1 MLRKIIFFLILI
13 LFWNITLILF
23 PVNYAYITTLQG
35 IININYKYF
44 IIMYFLLTL
53 INNYVFYKLFTGFD
67 LNNNYNFV
75 YILNYIFTQVFGLF
89 FFKFNC
95 LILSVICLCIVFVS
109 SIFVYLESKKIDRI
123 NSYLIIPSILFNV
136 SRVFTSIGS
145 TLSNVL
151 KIFICSSTE
160 P

>member
-89 FFKFNC
+89 FFIFNC
-95 LILSVICLCIVFVS
+95 LILSVICLGIVFVS
-109 SIFVYLESKKIDRI
+109 SIFVYLESKKIDRT
-123 NSYLIIPSILFNV
+123 NSYLIIPSILFNM
-136 SRVFTSIGS
+136 FNLIG
-145 TLSNVL
+145 LMIVMILN
-151 KIFICSSTE
+151 
-160 P
+160 

>member
-23 PVNYAYITTLQG
+23 PVNYAYVTTLQG

-95 LILSVICLCIVFVS
+95 LILSVICLGIVFVS
-109 SIFVYLESKKIDRI
+109 SIFVYLESKKIDRT
-123 NSYLIIPSILFNV
+123 NSYLIIPSILFNM
-136 SRVFTSIGS
+136 FNLIG
-145 TLSNVL
+145 LMIVMILN
-151 KIFICSSTE
+151 
-160 P
+160 

>member
-35 IININYKYF
+35 ITNINYKYF

-95 LILSVICLCIVFVS
+95 LILSVICLGIVFVS
-109 SIFVYLESKKIDRI
+109 SIFVYLESKKIDRT
-123 NSYLIIPSILFNV
+123 NSYLIIPSILFNI
-136 SRVFTSIGS
+136 FNLIG
-145 TLSNVL
+145 LMIVMILN
-151 KIFICSSTE
+151 
-160 P
+160 

>member
-53 INNYVFYKLFTGFD
+53 INNYVFYKLFIGFD

-89 FFKFNC
+89 FFKFNS

-109 SIFVYLESKKIDRI
+109 SIFVYLESKKIDRT
-123 NSYLIIPSILFNV
+123 NSYLIIPSILFNM
-136 SRVFTSIGS
+136 FNLIG
-145 TLSNVL
+145 LMIVMILN
-151 KIFICSSTE
+151 
-160 P
+160 

>member
-53 INNYVFYKLFTGFD
+53 INNYAFYKLFTGFD

-109 SIFVYLESKKIDRI
+109 SIFVYLESKKIDRT
-123 NSYLIIPSILFNV
+123 NSYLIIPSILFNM
-136 SRVFTSIGS
+136 FNLIG
-145 TLSNVL
+145 LMIVMILN
-151 KIFICSSTE
+151 
-160 P
+160 

>member
-23 PVNYAYITTLQG
+23 PVNYAYMTTLQG

-53 INNYVFYKLFTGFD
+53 INNYAFYKLFTGFD

-109 SIFVYLESKKIDRI
+109 SIFVYLESKKIDRT
-123 NSYLIIPSILFNV
+123 NSYLIIPSILFNMFNLINLMIV
-136 SRVFTSIGS
+136 MI
-145 TLSNVL
+145 LN
-151 KIFICSSTE
+151 
-160 P
+160 

>member
-13 LFWNITLILF
+13 LFWNINLILF

-95 LILSVICLCIVFVS
+95 LILSVICLGIVFVS
-109 SIFVYLESKKIDRI
+109 SIFVYIESKKIDRT
-123 NSYLIIPSILFNV
+123 NSYLIIPSILFNMFNLISLMIV
-136 SRVFTSIGS
+136 MI
-145 TLSNVL
+145 LN
-151 KIFICSSTE
+151 
-160 P
+160 

>member
-95 LILSVICLCIVFVS
+95 LILSVICLGIVFVS
-109 SIFVYLESKKIDRI
+109 SIFVYLESKKIDRTY
-123 NSYLIIPSILFNV
+123 SYLIIPSILFNM
-136 SRVFTSIGS
+136 FNLIG
-145 TLSNVL
+145 LMIVIILN
-151 KIFICSSTE
+151 
-160 P
+160 

>member
-1 MLRKIIFFLILI
+1 M
-13 LFWNITLILF
+13 ILF

-35 IININYKYF
+35 ITNINYKYF

-95 LILSVICLCIVFVS
+95 LILSVICLGIVFVS
-109 SIFVYLESKKIDRI
+109 SIFVYLESKKIDRT
-123 NSYLIIPSILFNV
+123 NSYLIIPSILFNM
-136 SRVFTSIGS
+136 FNLIG
-145 TLSNVL
+145 LMIVMILN
-151 KIFICSSTE
+151 
-160 P
+160 

>member
-23 PVNYAYITTLQG
+23 PVNYAYISTLQG

-95 LILSVICLCIVFVS
+95 LILSVICLGIVFVS
-109 SIFVYLESKKIDRI
+109 SIFVYLESKKIDRT
-123 NSYLIIPSILFNV
+123 NSYLIIPSILFNM
-136 SRVFTSIGS
+136 FNLIG
-145 TLSNVL
+145 LMIVMILN
-151 KIFICSSTE
+151 
-160 P
+160 

>member
-35 IININYKYF
+35 ITNINYKYF

-95 LILSVICLCIVFVS
+95 LILSVICLGIVFVS
-109 SIFVYLESKKIDRI
+109 SIFVYLESKKIDRT
-123 NSYLIIPSILFNV
+123 NSYLIIPSILFNM
-136 SRVFTSIGS
+136 FNLIG
-145 TLSNVL
+145 LMIVMIL
-151 KIFICSSTE
+151 Y
-160 P
+160 

>member
-35 IININYKYF
+35 ITNINYKYF

-95 LILSVICLCIVFVS
+95 LIISVICLGIVFVS
-109 SIFVYLESKKIDRI
+109 SIFVYLESKKIDRT
-123 NSYLIIPSILFNV
+123 NSYLIIPSILFNM
-136 SRVFTSIGS
+136 FNLIG
-145 TLSNVL
+145 LMIVMILN
-151 KIFICSSTE
+151 
-160 P
+160 

>member
-53 INNYVFYKLFTGFD
+53 INNYVFYKLFTVFD
-67 LNNNYNFV
+67 LNSNYNFV

-95 LILSVICLCIVFVS
+95 LILSVICLGIVFVS
-109 SIFVYLESKKIDRI
+109 SIFVYLESKKIDRT
-123 NSYLIIPSILFNV
+123 NSYLIIPSILFNM
-136 SRVFTSIGS
+136 FNLIG
-145 TLSNVL
+145 LMIVMILN
-151 KIFICSSTE
+151 
-160 P
+160 

>member
-1 MLRKIIFFLILI
+1 MILI

-95 LILSVICLCIVFVS
+95 LILSVICLGIVFVS
-109 SIFVYLESKKIDRI
+109 SIFVYLESKKIDRT
-123 NSYLIIPSILFNV
+123 NSYLIIPSILFNM
-136 SRVFTSIGS
+136 FNLIG
-145 TLSNVL
+145 LMIVMILN
-151 KIFICSSTE
+151 
-160 P
+160 

>member
-35 IININYKYF
+35 ITNINYKYF

-89 FFKFNC
+89 FFKFNS
-95 LILSVICLCIVFVS
+95 LILSVICLGIVFVS
-109 SIFVYLESKKIDRI
+109 SIFVYLESKKIDRT
-123 NSYLIIPSILFNV
+123 NSYLIIPSILFNM
-136 SRVFTSIGS
+136 FNLIG
-145 TLSNVL
+145 LMIVMILN
-151 KIFICSSTE
+151 
-160 P
+160 

>member
-23 PVNYAYITTLQG
+23 PINYAYITTLQG

-109 SIFVYLESKKIDRI
+109 SIFVYLESKKIDRT
-123 NSYLIIPSILFNV
+123 NSYLIIPSILFNM
-136 SRVFTSIGS
+136 FNLIG
-145 TLSNVL
+145 LMIVMILN
-151 KIFICSSTE
+151 
-160 P
+160 

>member
-35 IININYKYF
+35 TININYKYF
-44 IIMYFLLTL
+44 IIMYFLLSL
-53 INNYVFYKLFTGFD
+53 INNYAFYKLFTGFD

-89 FFKFNC
+89 FFKFNS

-109 SIFVYLESKKIDRI
+109 SIFVYFESKKIDRT
-123 NSYLIIPSILFNV
+123 NSYLIIPSVLFNM
-136 SRVFTSIGS
+136 FNLIG
-145 TLSNVL
+145 LMIVMILN
-151 KIFICSSTE
+151 
-160 P
+160 

>member
-23 PVNYAYITTLQG
+23 PINYAYITTLQG
-35 IININYKYF
+35 IININYKFF

-109 SIFVYLESKKIDRI
+109 SIFVYLESKKIDRT
-123 NSYLIIPSILFNV
+123 NSYLIIPSILFNM
-136 SRVFTSIGS
+136 FNLIG
-145 TLSNVL
+145 LMIVMILN
-151 KIFICSSTE
+151 
-160 P
+160 

>member
-44 IIMYFLLTL
+44 IIMCFLLTL

-109 SIFVYLESKKIDRI
+109 SIFVYLESKKIDRT
-123 NSYLIIPSILFNV
+123 NSYLIIPSILFNM
-136 SRVFTSIGS
+136 FNLIG
-145 TLSNVL
+145 LMIVMILN
-151 KIFICSSTE
+151 
-160 P
+160 

>member
-109 SIFVYLESKKIDRI
+109 SIFGYLESKKIDRT
-123 NSYLIIPSILFNV
+123 NSYLIIPSILFNMFNLIALMIV
-136 SRVFTSIGS
+136 MI
-145 TLSNVL
+145 LN
-151 KIFICSSTE
+151 
-160 P
+160 

>member
-53 INNYVFYKLFTGFD
+53 INNYVFHKLFTGFD

-109 SIFVYLESKKIDRI
+109 SIFVYLESKKIDRT
-123 NSYLIIPSILFNV
+123 NSYLIIPSILFNM
-136 SRVFTSIGS
+136 FNLIG
-145 TLSNVL
+145 LMIVMILN
-151 KIFICSSTE
+151 
-160 P
+160 

>member
-23 PVNYAYITTLQG
+23 PINYAYITTLQG

-95 LILSVICLCIVFVS
+95 LILSVICLSIVFVS
-109 SIFVYLESKKIDRI
+109 SIFVYLESKKIDRT
-123 NSYLIIPSILFNV
+123 NSYLIIPSILFNM
-136 SRVFTSIGS
+136 FNLIG
-145 TLSNVL
+145 LMIVMILN
-151 KIFICSSTE
+151 
-160 P
+160 

>member
-1 MLRKIIFFLILI
+1 MLRKIIFLLILI

-109 SIFVYLESKKIDRI
+109 SIFVYLESKKIDRT
-123 NSYLIIPSILFNV
+123 NSYLIIPSILFNM
-136 SRVFTSIGS
+136 FNLIG
-145 TLSNVL
+145 LMIVMILN
-151 KIFICSSTE
+151 
-160 P
+160 

>member
-23 PVNYAYITTLQG
+23 LVNYAYITTLQG

-109 SIFVYLESKKIDRI
+109 SIFVYLESKKIDRT
-123 NSYLIIPSILFNV
+123 NSYLIIPSILFNM
-136 SRVFTSIGS
+136 FNLIG
-145 TLSNVL
+145 LMIVMILN
-151 KIFICSSTE
+151 
-160 P
+160 

>member
-23 PVNYAYITTLQG
+23 PINYAYITTLQG

-95 LILSVICLCIVFVS
+95 LILSVICLFIVFVS
-109 SIFVYLESKKIDRI
+109 SIFVYLESKKIDRT
-123 NSYLIIPSILFNV
+123 NSYLIIPSILFNM
-136 SRVFTSIGS
+136 FNLIG
-145 TLSNVL
+145 LMIVMILN
-151 KIFICSSTE
+151 
-160 P
+160 

>member
-13 LFWNITLILF
+13 LFWNVTLILF
-23 PVNYAYITTLQG
+23 PVNYAYLTTLQG
-35 IININYKYF
+35 VININYKYF

-53 INNYVFYKLFTGFD
+53 VNNYAFYRLFTGFD

-109 SIFVYLESKKIDRI
+109 SIFVYLESKKIDRT
-123 NSYLIIPSILFNV
+123 NSYLIIPSILFNM
-136 SRVFTSIGS
+136 FNLIGLMIVMIL
-145 TLSNVL
+145 T
-151 KIFICSSTE
+151 
-160 P
+160 

>member
-67 LNNNYNFV
+67 LNNNYNFI

-95 LILSVICLCIVFVS
+95 LILSVICLSIVFVS
-109 SIFVYLESKKIDRI
+109 SIFVYLESKKIDRT
-123 NSYLIIPSILFNV
+123 NSYLIIPSILFNM
-136 SRVFTSIGS
+136 FNLIG
-145 TLSNVL
+145 LMIVMILN
-151 KIFICSSTE
+151 
-160 P
+160 

>member
-23 PVNYAYITTLQG
+23 PVNYSYITTLQG

-109 SIFVYLESKKIDRI
+109 SIFVYLESKKIDRT
-123 NSYLIIPSILFNV
+123 NSYLIIPSILFNM
-136 SRVFTSIGS
+136 FNLIG
-145 TLSNVL
+145 LMIVMILN
-151 KIFICSSTE
+151 
-160 P
+160 

>member
-44 IIMYFLLTL
+44 IIMYFLITL

-95 LILSVICLCIVFVS
+95 LILSVICLGIVFVS
-109 SIFVYLESKKIDRI
+109 SIFVYLESKKIDRT
-123 NSYLIIPSILFNV
+123 NSYLIIPSILFNM
-136 SRVFTSIGS
+136 FNLIG
-145 TLSNVL
+145 LMIVMILN
-151 KIFICSSTE
+151 
-160 P
+160 